1 MIDHTPISKDQ
12 GIDALVSLLRA
23 DPIDAHS
30 EVSKTKDNHATLT
43 YLKSLFTDH
52 LDQLAVFTSLGDEQS
67 CERYRRYTLRYF
79 EDLELVSDYA
89 WGVSALAFLYNGL
102 SVANM
107 PKWTT
112 VTSYMTLL
120 QAWIHAHFPR
130 ICGGVQVSRYDES
143 ESAAMKYIPTKGDII
158 STYRL
163 ALDRTLGCDITWAL
177 YNHSSLSILVCKS
190 GHHSGSYFVK
200 FCAVLGQGVDTRA
213 KRPSCYPS
221 LGRCAWIY
229 EVVFQDITS
238 IHGSSAA
245 WRSTEAV

>member
-1 MIDHTPISKDQ
+1 MCVFPPEEDLAEFPGGPKDTSVLTSYKSHFARYHRLTLVPVSHGKKMKELVKITSDAQWFRDTVEATGCRMIDHTPISKYQ

-30 EVSKTKDNHATLT
+30 E
-43 YLKSLFTDH
+43 
-52 LDQLAVFTSLGDEQS
+52 
-67 CERYRRYTLRYF
+67 YF

-102 SVANM
+102 SAANM

-177 YNHSSLSILVCKS
+177 YSEH
-190 GHHSGSYFVK
+190 
-200 FCAVLGQGVDTRA
+200 
-213 KRPSCYPS
+213 
-221 LGRCAWIY
+221 
-229 EVVFQDITS
+229 
-238 IHGSSAA
+238 
-245 WRSTEAV
+245 